1 MTFSAGRVQMT
12 RYAAAVEELLW
23 RPRVWLITGA
33 AGFIGSNLLERL
45 FSLGQRVIGLD
56 NFATGHRRNLDEAL
70 DDASSGSG
78 EFHFIEGDIRDLETC
93 RRACEGVDYVLHQA
107 ALGSVPRSLDDPI
120 ASHAANVDGFM
131 KMLVAARDARVRR
144 FVYASS
150 SSAYGDDPELPRRED
165 RVGRVLSPYAAT
177 KLADE
182 LYAGVFQ
189 RAYGIETIGLRY
201 FNVFGRRQDP
211 YGAYPCV
218 IPRWVTNLL
227 AGEPC
232 AIYGDG
238 ETSRDFCYID
248 NVVQANIL
256 AATVPDASA
265 TDQVYNVGCGKG
277 TTLNELFVMIRDAL
291 SEAGAE
297 LGQMVPLYSGFRAG
311 DVRHT
316 LADISRIQRLLGY
329 VPTHTIAQGLCEAL
343 EWYRRLHV
351 KSTPPHAAYAVA
363 FDALSSYRVA
373 APH

>member
-1 MTFSAGRVQMT
+1 MTH
-12 RYAAAVEELLW
+12 YAAAVEELL
-23 RPRVWLITGA
+23 RHPRVWLITGV

-70 DDASSGSG
+70 RDAGWGDG
-78 EFHFIEGDIRDLETC
+78 EFYFIEGDIRDLETC

-150 SSAYGDDPELPRRED
+150 SATYGDDPGLPRRED
-165 RVGRVLSPYAAT
+165 RIGRVLSPYAAT

-189 RAYGIETIGLRY
+189 RAYGLETIGLRY

-211 YGAYPCV
+211 HGPYTAV
-218 IPRWVTNLL
+218 IPRWVTSLL
-227 AGEPC
+227 AGQAC
-232 AIYGDG
+232 TIYGDG

-265 TDQVYNVGCGKG
+265 TDQVYNVGCGES
-277 TTLNELFVMIRDAL
+277 TTLNELFRMISEEL
-291 SEAGAE
+291 SESRAE
-297 LGQMVPLYSGFRAG
+297 LGQIAPLYESFRAG
-311 DVRHT
+311 DVRHS
-316 LADISRIQRLLGY
+316 LADISRIQRSLGY
-329 VPTHTIAQGLCEAL
+329 VPTHTMAQGLCEAL
-343 EWYRRLHV
+343 EWYLAPRA
-351 KSTPPHAAYAVA
+351 KAAPQHSLASEAGYAMA